1 MRSDS
6 VPFMVNLFLF
16 YYGNKCLLGT
26 KKTIYLRHFF
36 GEALLFIDD

>member
-26 KKTIYLRHFF
+26 KKND
-36 GEALLFIDD
+36 LLKTLFR